1 MKPKGIRALQED
13 ERLKEANYLL
23 RRVSKAI
30 KDKMLLNEIKFCNN
44 SYDFKGELDFEI
56 DCYEKNRKNATLD
69 IVLERLSSLE
79 LAKIETKMEIAARI
93 EDEMIRRGWSKGDL
107 MNAVGKNSPSIIT
120 SWLSGTHNFT
130 IDTLVELE
138 HALDISLVNTL
149 SSNEVV
155 KVATYNLVVNIK
167 ADVPKSYLE
176 QNSAF
181 QMINFRS
188 NQIVKS

>member
-1 MKPKGIRALQED
+1 MK
-13 ERLKEANYLL
+13 
-23 RRVSKAI
+23 
-30 KDKMLLNEIKFCNN
+30 
-44 SYDFKGELDFEI
+44 
-56 DCYEKNRKNATLD
+56 KNRKNATLD

-79 LAKIETKMEIAARI
+79 LAKIETKVEIAARI

>member
-1 MKPKGIRALQED
+1 MK
-13 ERLKEANYLL
+13 
-23 RRVSKAI
+23 
-30 KDKMLLNEIKFCNN
+30 
-44 SYDFKGELDFEI
+44 
-56 DCYEKNRKNATLD
+56 KNRKNATLD

-138 HALDISLVNTL
+138 HALDISL
-149 SSNEVV
+149 
-155 KVATYNLVVNIK
+155 
-167 ADVPKSYLE
+167 
-176 QNSAF
+176 
-181 QMINFRS
+181 
-188 NQIVKS
+188 